1 MGDVTTP
8 RYHQPLLSTL
18 YSSLQLPLADPGDHM
33 TRQEQPENRQV
44 YRSFLHRLVST
55 GARKMERAF
64 FIISRV

>member
-44 YRSFLHRLVST
+44 YRSFLHRLVSI
-55 GARKMERAF
+55 GVRRMERAF
-64 FIISRV
+64 FIISWV